1 MKSFYI
7 ISLFMLIICMITV
20 IQIFNLSTSIDKLKE
35 KEKDKENV
43 DEDGN
48 IIENYN
54 ITYDKPFGH
63 HHHHHHHKSPPI
75 SQRHF
80 IRNFDWQSK
89 FNPFI
94 KQFDRPENSQLGD
107 LNVRRYFDIPTR
119 GPPNDFHI
127 IGTLS
132 RIDNVPPPPT
142 NETNGTN
149 ENNEGVKAGK
159 LNSFIDDNRVLNL
172 YGRAKYPNGYS
183 TYEYYTRITSGNEMI
198 KIDLGERKEML
209 DGDTIH
215 IDELNADYKLKTY
228 PNDMFRYDP
237 FDFRDY

>member
-7 ISLFMLIICMITV
+7 ISLFMLIICMITI
-20 IQIFNLSTSIDKLKE
+20 IQIFNLTTSIDKLKE
-35 KEKDKENV
+35 KDKDIDDENNV
-43 DEDGN
+43 
-48 IIENYN
+48 IENYN
-54 ITYDKPFGH
+54 ITYDKPFKH
-63 HHHHHHHKSPPI
+63 HHGPHKPFPPGPPI

-94 KQFDRPENSQLGD
+94 KQFDRPENYQLGD

-132 RIDNVPPPPT
+132 RINNIPPDNKDNEPN
-142 NETNGTN
+142 NETNDKKNGLT
-149 ENNEGVKAGK
+149 
-159 LNSFIDDNRVLNL
+159 SFIDDNRVLNL
-172 YGRAKYPNGYS
+172 YGRAKYPNSYS
-183 TYEYYTRITSGNEMI
+183 TFEYYTRITSGNEMI

>member
-1 MKSFYI
+1 
-7 ISLFMLIICMITV
+7 MITI
-20 IQIFNLSTSIDKLKE
+20 IQIFNLSSSVDKLSK
-35 KEKDKENV
+35 KNKENV
-43 DEDGN
+43 NEEEN
-48 IIENYN
+48 VIENYN
-54 ITYDKPFGH
+54 ITYDKPFYH
-63 HHHHHHHKSPPI
+63 HHPYHPYPYPP
-75 SQRHF
+75 SQRDF

-107 LNVRRYFDIPTR
+107 LNVRKYFDIPTR
-119 GPPNDFHI
+119 GHPNDFHI

-132 RIDNVPPPPT
+132 RIDNIPPPPT
-142 NETNGTN
+142 NEEN
-149 ENNEGVKAGK
+149 ENVKGK

-172 YGRAKYPNGYS
+172 YGRARYPNGYS

-237 FDFRDY
+237 FDI

>member
-1 MKSFYI
+1 
-7 ISLFMLIICMITV
+7 MLIICMITI
-20 IQIFNLSTSIDKLKE
+20 IQIFNLSSSVDKLSK
-35 KEKDKENV
+35 KNKENIN
-43 DEDGN
+43 DEEN
-48 IIENYN
+48 VIENYN
-54 ITYDKPFGH
+54 ITYDKPFH
-63 HHHHHHHKSPPI
+63 HHHHPYHPYPHPP
-75 SQRHF
+75 SQRDF

-107 LNVRRYFDIPTR
+107 LNVRKYFDIPTR
-119 GPPNDFHI
+119 GHPNDFHI

-132 RIDNVPPPPT
+132 RIDNIPPPPT
-142 NETNGTN
+142 NEEN
-149 ENNEGVKAGK
+149 ENVKGK

-172 YGRAKYPNGYS
+172 YGRARYPNGYS

-237 FDFRDY
+237 FDI

>member
-7 ISLFMLIICMITV
+7 ISLFMLIICMITI
-20 IQIFNLSTSIDKLKE
+20 IQIFNLSMSIDKLTK
-35 KEKDKENV
+35 KDKHKK
-43 DEDGN
+43 
-48 IIENYN
+48 IKENYN
-54 ITYDKPFGH
+54 ITYDKPFIH
-63 HHHHHHHKSPPI
+63 H
-75 SQRHF
+75 QRDF

-107 LNVRRYFDIPTR
+107 LNVRKYFDIPTR
-119 GPPNDFHI
+119 GLPNDFHI

-132 RIDNVPPPPT
+132 RIDIPPPPT
-142 NETNGTN
+142 NET
-149 ENNEGVKAGK
+149 ENKDENIKSGK

-172 YGRAKYPNGYS
+172 YGRAKYTNGYS
-183 TYEYYTRITSGNEMI
+183 PYEYYTRITSGNEMI

-228 PNDMFRYDP
+228 PNDMFRYNP
-237 FDFRDY
+237 FDF

>member
-7 ISLFMLIICMITV
+7 ISLFMLIICMITI
-20 IQIFNLSTSIDKLKE
+20 IQIFNLSSSINKLNKLNKETDNDK
-35 KEKDKENV
+35 
-43 DEDGN
+43 

-63 HHHHHHHKSPPI
+63 HHR
-75 SQRHF
+75 QRHF

-119 GPPNDFHI
+119 GHPNDFHI

-132 RIDNVPPPPT
+132 RIDTPPPPPT
-142 NETNGTN
+142 NE
-149 ENNEGVKAGK
+149 ENNEKVKGK
-159 LNSFIDDNRVLNL
+159 INSFIDDNRVLNL

-183 TYEYYTRITSGNEMI
+183 TFEYYTRITSGNEMI

-237 FDFRDY
+237 FDLSDY

>member
-7 ISLFMLIICMITV
+7 ISLFMLIICMITI
-20 IQIFNLSTSIDKLKE
+20 IQIFNLSSSVDKLSK
-35 KEKDKENV
+35 KNKENIN
-43 DEDGN
+43 DEEN
-48 IIENYN
+48 VIENYN
-54 ITYDKPFGH
+54 ITYDKPFH
-63 HHHHHHHKSPPI
+63 HHHHPYHPYPHPP
-75 SQRHF
+75 SQRDF

-107 LNVRRYFDIPTR
+107 LNVRKYFDIPTR
-119 GPPNDFHI
+119 GQPNDFHI

-132 RIDNVPPPPT
+132 RIDNIPPPPT
-142 NETNGTN
+142 NEEN
-149 ENNEGVKAGK
+149 ENVKGK

-172 YGRAKYPNGYS
+172 YGRARYPNGYS

-237 FDFRDY
+237 FDI

>member
-1 MKSFYI
+1 
-7 ISLFMLIICMITV
+7 MITV
-20 IQIFNLSTSIDKLKE
+20 IQIFNLTSSIDKLNK
-35 KEKDKENV
+35 KDKIEND
-43 DEDGN
+43 DEK
-48 IIENYN
+48 IVENYN
-54 ITYDKPFGH
+54 ITYNKPLH
-63 HHHHHHHKSPPI
+63 HPFHPI
-75 SQRHF
+75 PHLPSQRDF
-80 IRNFDWQSK
+80 IKNFDWQSK

-132 RIDNVPPPPT
+132 RLDSQP
-142 NETNGTN
+142 NETEKD
-149 ENNEGVKAGK
+149 ENVKDK

-198 KIDLGERKEML
+198 KIDLGERKELM
-209 DGDTIH
+209 DGDSIH

-228 PNDMFRYDP
+228 PNDMFRYNP
-237 FDFRDY
+237 FDF

>member
-7 ISLFMLIICMITV
+7 ISLFMLIICMITI

-35 KEKDKENV
+35 KEKEIV
-43 DEDGN
+43 DENGN

-54 ITYDKPFGH
+54 ITYDKPFGYHHYH
-63 HHHHHHHKSPPI
+63 HHGLTPPI

-132 RIDNVPPPPT
+132 RIDNIPPPST
-142 NETNGTN
+142 NED
-149 ENNEGVKAGK
+149 NNEKIKTG

-172 YGRAKYPNGYS
+172 YGRARYPNGNS
-183 TYEYYTRITSGNEMI
+183 PYEYYTRITSGNEMI
-198 KIDLGERKEML
+198 KIDLGEKPEIM
-209 DGDTIH
+209 DGGIIH
-215 IDELNADYKLKTY
+215 IYELNADYKLKKY

>member
-1 MKSFYI
+1 
-7 ISLFMLIICMITV
+7 MLIICMITI
-20 IQIFNLSTSIDKLKE
+20 IQIFNLSSSIDKLKE
-35 KEKDKENV
+35 KDKEKEIV

-54 ITYDKPFGH
+54 ITYNKPFH
-63 HHHHHHHKSPPI
+63 HHHHHPFHPLPPPP
-75 SQRHF
+75 SQRDF

-94 KQFDRPENSQLGD
+94 KQFDRPENHQIGD
-107 LNVRRYFDIPTR
+107 LNVRKYFDIPTR

-132 RIDNVPPPPT
+132 RIDTPPPPT
-142 NETNGTN
+142 NEENKD
-149 ENNEGVKAGK
+149 ENNDGIKGGK

-183 TYEYYTRITSGNEMI
+183 TFEYYTRITSGNEMI